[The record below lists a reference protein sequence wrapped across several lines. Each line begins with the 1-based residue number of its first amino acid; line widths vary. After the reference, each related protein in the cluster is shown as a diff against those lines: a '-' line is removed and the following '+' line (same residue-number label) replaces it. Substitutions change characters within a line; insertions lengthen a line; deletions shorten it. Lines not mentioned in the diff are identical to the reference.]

1 MFSVLACSVSC
12 AFRVPNFLGQLN
24 IVSMYIHMPTI
35 CMYIHVYVH
44 VVAAFVE
51 KGDRGVGGGGGGD
64 WGYESVRDIRV

>member
-35 CMYIHVYVH
+35 CMYIHV
-44 VVAAFVE
+44 VAAFVE
-51 KGDRGVGGGGGGD
+51 KGDRGVGGGGGGGTGD
-64 WGYESVRDIRV
+64 MRV